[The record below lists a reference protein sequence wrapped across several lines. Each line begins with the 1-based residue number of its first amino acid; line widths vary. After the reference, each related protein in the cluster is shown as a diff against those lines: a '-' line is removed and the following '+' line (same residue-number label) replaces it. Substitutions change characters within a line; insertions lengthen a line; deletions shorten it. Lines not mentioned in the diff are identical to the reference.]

1 MIPPAMRMRVR
12 VKLST
17 DYMDTDDSQQL
28 LGWFEGTVLD
38 SYWSTSRIESQGKAT
53 FDGADTYKLFWHVRI
68 DDVLQEYDKMVPPTM
83 SVSMGV
89 GEKWIQD
96 PDNKNIVRHEDD
108 PGDEAVEAGRAKPI
122 RFKGGSMLGKFV
134 GLCTGKY
141 DSWYTQTPVDG
152 LVDEPVVLDDGPGL
166 EYDLAGVRGNFSQRG
181 IVADPRDASIW
192 TGMRF
197 LFRGVGFVYRS
208 TKGTP
213 PFRAT
218 PFAFLGHDPDAHE
231 DSPSSTEAASPAGPV
246 VDSSDVAL
254 ALPEGTEPELVERLT
269 ELVNTSDTHTSFMR
283 AALKLP
289 EVKGDA
295 AIKAKVMDVDA
306 GPWAVKTLKA
316 EGQG

>member
-1 MIPPAMRMRVR
+1 MT
-12 VKLST
+12 T

-53 FDGADTYKLFWHVRI
+53 FDGADTYKLFWHVRV

-108 PGDEAVEAGRAKPI
+108 PGDEAVDAGRAKPI
-122 RFKGGSMLGKFV
+122 LFKGSSMVGKFV

-141 DSWYTQTPVDG
+141 ESYYTQSAIDP
-152 LVDEPVVLDDGPGL
+152 LVDDLVVLDDGPPV

-192 TGMRF
+192 TGMKF
-197 LFRGVGFVYRS
+197 LFRGVGFVYRM
-208 TKGTP
+208 TRGTP
-213 PFRAT
+213 GFRAT
-218 PFAFLGHDPDAHE
+218 PVAFLGFDPDAHE
-231 DSPSSTEAASPAGPV
+231 DGSSSTEKASPAGPV
-246 VDSSDVAL
+246 VSADDVAE
-254 ALPEGTEPELVERLT
+254 ALPEGTEPAVVNKVT
-269 ELVNTSDTHTSFMR
+269 DLVNNNDTHTSFMR
-283 AALKLP
+283 AALKIP
-289 EVKGDA
+289 EVKGNAD
-295 AIKAKVMDVDA
+295 IKAKVMDADA
-306 GPWAVKTLKA
+306 GPWAVKTILA
-316 EGQG
+316 ES